1 MLFFK
6 QSIQLH
12 LFVFFLV
19 GVQFQLILGFN
30 EKYTSQVMCVYSCH
44 KTFITSCT
52 NKNISV
58 RILKKDVVNRKHV
71 SYSSFGNVFSNS
83 GYSGKAYTQIN
94 ILPSFTKM

>member
-44 KTFITSCT
+44 KTFITSYT
-52 NKNISV
+52 NKYISV

-83 GYSGKAYTQIN
+83 LVYLNLVSIQLCMAST
-94 ILPSFTKM
+94 